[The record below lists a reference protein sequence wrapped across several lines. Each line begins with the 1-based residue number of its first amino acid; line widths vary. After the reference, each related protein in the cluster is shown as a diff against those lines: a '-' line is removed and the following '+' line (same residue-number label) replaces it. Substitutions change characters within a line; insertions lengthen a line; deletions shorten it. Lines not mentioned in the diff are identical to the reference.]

1 MRGHVRYM
9 RNSAVILQRM
19 SRDSHFAWAIG
30 IAPVV
35 WLLGYVVFTPDP
47 DWAWPLQHPRDL
59 IVLVILYP
67 CVEEL
72 LFRGLLQ
79 GWLLERANLQRHW
92 QGLTLANLV
101 TSGIFTALHFIAHPP
116 LAAAAVLLPSL
127 VFGYF
132 RDRYGRLH
140 APILLH
146 VYYNFGYFW
155 IFTS

>member
-1 MRGHVRYM
+1 MRVLKQM
-9 RNSAVILQRM
+9 L
-19 SRDSHFAWAIG
+19 RDRQFFWALL
-30 IAPVV
+30 IAPLL
-35 WLLGYVVFTPDP
+35 WLIGYYFYSPTPD
-47 DWAWPLQHPRDL
+47 WTWPLLQPREFAL
-59 IVLVILYP
+59 LVMVYP

-101 TSGIFTALHFIAHPP
+101 TSGIFTALHFFAHPP
-116 LAAAAVLLPSL
+116 LAAASVLLPSL

-146 VYYNFGYFW
+146 VYYNLGYFW